1 MTLLDLAQGAPVAG
15 MTDVLLGLGLPGVV
29 VLALGLVVRVLY
41 NRVSED
47 AAYHRERADRLEAKV
62 QELTDAYRTEY
73 AGTIAKATDAIADAM
88 TALDS
93 IRQDRRR

>member
-1 MTLLDLAQGAPVAG
+1 MNYLLGQAGAATG

-29 VLALGLVVRVLY
+29 VIALGLVVRELY
-41 NRVSED
+41 RRVAED
-47 AAYHRERADRLEAKV
+47 AEYHRQRGDRLEAKV

-73 AGTIAKATDAIADAM
+73 AGTIAKATEAIADAM

-93 IRQDRRR
+93 IREGRRP